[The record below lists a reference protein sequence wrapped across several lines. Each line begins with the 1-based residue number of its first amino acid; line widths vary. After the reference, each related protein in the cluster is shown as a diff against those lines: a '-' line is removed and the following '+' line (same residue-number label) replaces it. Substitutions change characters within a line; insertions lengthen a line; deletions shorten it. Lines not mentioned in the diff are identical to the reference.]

1 MAKKHI
7 AVLFGGTSTEHE
19 VSRMSVTSILRHI
32 SQEKYEVVK
41 VGINK
46 KGEWFLYQGPVDDI
60 ITGDWEHHPE
70 NTPAFFSP
78 DRSVHGL
85 MVLRG
90 ASFEIVPIDAV
101 IPVLHGKNGEDGT
114 VQGLLEL
121 AGIPYVGCDPTSSA
135 ACMDKVITNIML
147 DYAGIPQA
155 RFTWLYRCDLEQDEQ
170 KAADQVERDL
180 QQYPVFVKPANAGSS
195 VGVSK
200 ASNREEL
207 IAAMHKA
214 AKEDRKILIEE
225 NIIGQEVECAVLGN
239 DKPVASQVGEIA
251 PSSDFYDYDD
261 KYINGTSGLYIPAH
275 LNERTSLILRERAV
289 KAYRLLGCSGLAR
302 VDFFVRKSDGEVLLN
317 ELNTLPGFTSI
328 SMYPKLKEADG
339 VPMEELLDQLIQ
351 LAFERAGQHE

>member
-1 MAKKHI
+1 MTKKRI
-7 AVLFGGTSTEHE
+7 AVLFGGVSTEHE

-32 SQEKYEVVK
+32 PQDKYEVIK

-46 KGEWFLYQGPVDDI
+46 KGQWFLYQGPVDDI
-60 ITGDWEHHPE
+60 LEGAWEQHPE
-70 NTPAFFSP
+70 NTPAFFPP
-78 DRSVHGL
+78 DASVHGL
-85 MVLRG
+85 MVLHG
-90 ASFEIVPIDAV
+90 SSFEVLPIDAV

-114 VQGLLEL
+114 LQGLLEL
-121 AGIPYVGCDPTSSA
+121 AGIPYVGCDTTASA

-155 RFTWLYRCDLEQDEQ
+155 RFTWLYRYDLERDPQ
-170 KAADQVERDL
+170 KAAEQVERDL

-200 ASNREEL
+200 ASNRAEL
-207 IAAMHKA
+207 IVAMRKA
-214 AKEDRKILIEE
+214 AKEDRKILVEE

-239 DKPVASQVGEIA
+239 DTPTASQVGEIA

-275 LNERTSLILRERAV
+275 IDERTSRTLRERAL
-289 KAYRLLGCSGLAR
+289 KAYCLLGCSGLAR
-302 VDFFVRKSDGEVLLN
+302 VDFFVRESDGEVLLN

-328 SMYPKLKEADG
+328 SMYPKLMEADG
-339 VPMEELLDQLIQ
+339 MPMGDLLDRLIQ